1 MLGDAIASKKK
12 FENVPTIALWGVG
25 WGASAIVCFSLAMF
39 ICVCVVLL
47 CNILRGEGKVC
58 HSERPLS
65 PLERMGQALGRHKA
79 HQAHACFQKHPPRAS
94 IQASSW
100 AQGRQATSRPMC
112 VLVLSLRERRA
123 APENCINQTL
133 AEIHSRARYSLSG
146 SPTHLLLED
155 LKSCGDSV

>member
-1 MLGDAIASKKK
+1 M
-12 FENVPTIALWGVG
+12 G
-25 WGASAIVCFSLAMF
+25 WGASAWVCFSLAML
-39 ICVCVVLL
+39 ICVCAVLL

-79 HQAHACFQKHPPRAS
+79 HQAHVCFQKHPPRAS

-112 VLVLSLRERRA
+112 VLALFEGETSP
-123 APENCINQTL
+123 PENCINQTF
-133 AEIHSRARYSLSG
+133 AEIHSKAKFSLSV
-146 SPTHLLLED
+146 SPTHLYF
-155 LKSCGDSV
+155 CHCC

>member
-1 MLGDAIASKKK
+1 MVCISLGLLFSG
-12 FENVPTIALWGVG
+12 NVY
-25 WGASAIVCFSLAMF
+25 M
-39 ICVCVVLL
+39 CVCAVLL

-79 HQAHACFQKHPPRAS
+79 HQAHVCFQKHPPRAS

-123 APENCINQTL
+123 PLKIASIKLMLRFIQKQDFPCQVPQPTCFWKISSHAGTL
-133 AEIHSRARYSLSG
+133 SRYSNLRLRLRLSFQ
-146 SPTHLLLED
+146 
-155 LKSCGDSV
+155 DS